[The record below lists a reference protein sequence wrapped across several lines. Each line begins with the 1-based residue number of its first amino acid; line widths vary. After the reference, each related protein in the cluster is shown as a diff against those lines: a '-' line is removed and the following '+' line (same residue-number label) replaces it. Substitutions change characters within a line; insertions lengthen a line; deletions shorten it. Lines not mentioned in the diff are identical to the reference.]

1 MKRALPIA
9 LLAAFQMHAA
19 DYLDLAPFGKLLQD
33 ASSIGVQWDE
43 ERDVREVRVNYGAGA
58 PSGVA
63 VEYWFRNW
71 PYDPPKMPTIEDP
84 MDDPWQGKWL
94 RAKAAEYCSG
104 GECIYGMEPIEEA
117 ENPRAK
123 NLPGVRYRRTLKV
136 RLVFPGSVPAY
147 KSLRV
152 FSDSTEAPI
161 KINVESAEAN
171 TSFRV
176 FNGMLRSAK
185 PEGTS
190 GKFVLD
196 VMASHPAPAGSHDI
210 TIVTVA
216 SPARTFSFSVE
227 DLRNGPIRIP
237 DFHARVALVGQP
249 PQAAAARPSIRQMIP
264 KEPEQTYQRASR
276 EIPPLDPW
284 NREWGGAL
292 YLPLSADASWQK
304 FAVEY
309 GGNVFISKDNTK
321 AKGHELTRLQWEGDR
336 TEFRIGTGLKPYFRE
351 DHKSTARMLEG
362 YLPVAIQTWSSDGL
376 QYEEEAFTTL
386 LSGPLSPD
394 DPARSEQTPAVL
406 MMRFTVKNP
415 GAAAKTARLSLD
427 ITPEERLTVEGKRV
441 LASGKIRAEMNG
453 PVAIAGKA
461 AQMDFAVPAG
471 GSSSALIKL
480 PFVTDLNSEQ
490 ASEMEALD
498 YDAQRTRVADYWRAM
513 QPTARMSVPEPKF
526 MDLLRSVITHIHIS
540 VTKDPKSGLYMVPAA
555 SYVYSVFANEAAFQ
569 SLLLDTLGSTKRSTE
584 YLETL
589 MKLQGS
595 QNFPGLQQGPP
606 DAIFHGA
613 RVDDQ
618 YNYTASGYGLDHGT
632 VTWVLAEHYLYT
644 RDRAWLEHAWPHLR
658 KAVDWIV
665 EQRATTKHLA
675 SDGEKSP
682 DYGLLPAS
690 QLEDNSDWANWFAIN
705 GYAWAG
711 LDRTAEALKDIGH
724 PDADRIRR
732 EADAYREDLR
742 SAVLRASQLSPV
754 VHMRDGSYEP
764 YVPVL
769 PYRRLRLFGPIRMAY
784 YSRYSMPD
792 SKPLLRLG
800 ADRETLYGPMILLV
814 LGLFQPDE
822 PIANW
827 ILNDW
832 EDNQT
837 LSSGMGMNI
846 HGMTDDKFWFSQGG
860 MVFQANLQNPIQ
872 VYLRRHEIPAAIR
885 TLYNDFTACL
895 YPSVNAFTEE
905 FHQWRHGSGPF
916 FKSPDEARF
925 INRLRDVLVREE
937 GGSLWLASGAPRRWL
952 ESKEGI
958 RVDRVLTYFGEVSYS
973 MHAGEKA
980 GTVEATV
987 QLPTRSAPNSAWL
1000 VARTPSGH
1008 IESVTLNGRPWTKID
1023 RKLEAI
1029 ELPRES
1035 GTLKLEIR
1043 YR

>member
-1 MKRALPIA
+1 MRAALPIA
-9 LLAAFQMHAA
+9 ILAASALQLRAA
-19 DYLDLAPFGKLLQD
+19 DYLDLAPFGKSLHEG
-33 ASSIGVQWDE
+33 SSIGIQWDE
-43 ERDVREVRVNYGAGA
+43 ERDVREVRVDYGASA
-58 PSGVA
+58 PSGVSI
-63 VEYWFRNW
+63 EYWFRNW

-84 MDDPWQGKWL
+84 VDDPWQGKWL
-94 RAKAAEYCSG
+94 RAKTVEHCNA
-104 GECIYGMEPIEEA
+104 GECIYSMEPLTDA

-123 NLPGVRYRRTLKV
+123 NLPGVRYRRTLKI
-136 RLVFPGSVPAY
+136 RLVFAASMPAY

-152 FSDSTEAPI
+152 FSESTEAPI
-161 KINVESAEAN
+161 QIKVESAEKN
-171 TSFRV
+171 PKFRV
-176 FNGMLRSAK
+176 FNGLLRSVK
-185 PEGTS
+185 PGANS
-190 GKFVLD
+190 GEFLLD
-196 VMASHPAPAGSHDI
+196 VMASNPAPAGSHDI

-216 SPARTFSFSVE
+216 APARTFSFSVE
-227 DLRNGPIRIP
+227 DLRAGPISVP
-237 DFHARVALVGQP
+237 DFQARVALAGQTPHVVP
-249 PQAAAARPSIRQMIP
+249 PRPSIREMIS
-264 KEPEQTYQRASR
+264 KEPEQTYERASR
-276 EIPPLDPW
+276 EIPKLDPW
-284 NREWGGAL
+284 NREWGGAM
-292 YLPLSADASWQK
+292 YMPLAADASWQK

-321 AKGHELTRLQWEGDR
+321 AKGREKARLQWEGDR
-336 TEFRIGTGLKPYFRE
+336 TEWRIGTGAKPYFRE
-351 DHKSTARMLEG
+351 DHKSTARMLDG
-362 YLPVAIQTWSSDGL
+362 YLPVAIQTWTSDGL
-376 QYEEEAFTTL
+376 QYEEEAFATL
-386 LSGPLSPD
+386 LSGPLGPD
-394 DPARSEQTPAVL
+394 DPGRSEQTPAIL
-406 MMRFTVKNP
+406 MLRLTAKNS
-415 GAAAKTARLSLD
+415 GASVKTAHLSLE
-427 ITPEERLTVEGKRV
+427 ITPEAPLTIDAKRILAGGKV
-441 LASGKIRAEMNG
+441 RAEIDANA
-453 PVAIAGKA
+453 VIAGKT
-461 AQMDFAVPAG
+461 AQVEFQVPAA
-471 GSSSALIKL
+471 GSSAVVIKL
-480 PFVTDLNSEQ
+480 PFVTDLDSEQ
-490 ASEMEALD
+490 AAQLEALD
-498 YDAQRTRVADYWRAM
+498 YDSQRTRIIDYWKTL
-513 QPTARMSVPEPKF
+513 QPTARISVPEPKF
-526 MDLLRSVITHIHIS
+526 MDLLKSVITHIHIS

-589 MKLQGS
+589 MQLQGS
-595 QNFPGLQQGPP
+595 QNFPGLQKGPP

-613 RVDDQ
+613 RVDED

-632 VTWVLAEHYLYT
+632 VTWVLAEHYLFT

-658 KAVDWIV
+658 KAIDWIV
-665 EQRATTKHLA
+665 EQRATTKQTS

-724 PDADRIRR
+724 PEADRIRR

-754 VHMRDGSYEP
+754 VRMRDGSYQP

-769 PYRRLRLFGPIRMAY
+769 PFRRLRLFGPIRMSY

-814 LGLFQPDE
+814 LGLFRADE

-837 LSSGMGMNI
+837 LTSGMGMNI
-846 HGMTDDKFWFSQGG
+846 HGLTDDRFWFSQGG

-895 YPSVNAFTEE
+895 YPDVNAFTEE
-905 FHQWRHGSGPF
+905 FHQWKHGSGPF
-916 FKSPDEARF
+916 YKSPDEARF
-925 INRLRDVLVREE
+925 INRLRDMLVLEE

-958 RVDRVLTYFGEVSYS
+958 RVDGVLTYFGDVSYS
-973 MHAGEKA
+973 MHAGSKA
-980 GTVEATV
+980 G
-987 QLPTRSAPNSAWL
+987 RCGSH
-1000 VARTPSGH
+1000 R
-1008 IESVTLNGRPWTKID
+1008 
-1023 RKLEAI
+1023 
-1029 ELPRES
+1029 
-1035 GTLKLEIR
+1035 
-1043 YR
+1043 